1 MRERL
6 EAILS
11 EFGRKAEEGRR
22 AGLLLPLLRRVR
34 AEFGGVPE
42 ELIGPIAEF
51 VGLPESQV
59 FSVLTF
65 YPWFGGEKG
74 VVVCTGLSCRLKG
87 ASRILEEVRRL
98 AREDRKSVV

>member
-1 MRERL
+1 MSYPTGWRCSVGRGISDDRGSGSDEAMRERL

-65 YPWFGGEKG
+65 YPWFG
-74 VVVCTGLSCRLKG
+74 
-87 ASRILEEVRRL
+87 
-98 AREDRKSVV
+98 